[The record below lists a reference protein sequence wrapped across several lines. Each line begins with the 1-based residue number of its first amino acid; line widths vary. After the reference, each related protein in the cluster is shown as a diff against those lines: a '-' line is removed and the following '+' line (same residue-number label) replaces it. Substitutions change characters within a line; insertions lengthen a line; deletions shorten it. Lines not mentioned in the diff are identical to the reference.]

1 MYVIRI
7 DSIHREYV
15 STSSPYWLNLLNDT
29 TNKKEYATKFR
40 TKKEA
45 ETFLDKLIFNG
56 RDAGASYD
64 RFKIVR
70 Y

>member
-1 MYVIRI
+1 MFVIRM

-15 STSSPYWLNLLNDT
+15 ATSYPNWLNLLNDT

-40 TKKEA
+40 TKKDA
-45 ETFLDKLIFNG
+45 EEFLCKLVSNG

>member
-1 MYVIRI
+1 MFVIRM
-7 DSIHREYV
+7 DSMHREYV
-15 STSSPYWLNLLNDT
+15 ATSYPNWLNLLNDT
-29 TNKKEYATKFR
+29 TNKKEYATKFY
-40 TKKEA
+40 TKKDA
-45 ETFLDKLIFNG
+45 EEFLDKLIANG

>member
-1 MYVIRI
+1 MFVIRL
-7 DSIHREYV
+7 DSMHREYV

-29 TNKKEYATKFR
+29 CSKKEYATKFQS
-40 TKKEA
+40 KKDA
-45 ETFLDKLIFNG
+45 EEFIDKLVANG

>member
-1 MYVIRI
+1 MFVIRMN
-7 DSIHREYV
+7 SIHREYV
-15 STSSPYWLNLLNDT
+15 TISSPYWLDLLNDT
-29 TNKKEYATKFR
+29 TNKKQYAIKFR
-40 TKKEA
+40 TKKDA
-45 ETFLDKLIFNG
+45 EEFLDKLIANG

>member
-1 MYVIRI
+1 MFVIRM
-7 DSIHREYV
+7 DSMHREYV
-15 STSSPYWLNLLNDT
+15 ATSSPYWLNLLNDT
-29 TNKKEYATKFR
+29 TNKKQYATKFH
-40 TKKEA
+40 TKKDA
-45 ETFLDKLIFNG
+45 EEFLDKLIANG